1 MLVRTLLAAM
11 ALLATPALAL
21 QSVSASPNALV
32 IVTRDESLR
41 RALQE
46 AYVEPFTAI
55 TGLPVQQ
62 SVWEGGIDA
71 LRAQA
76 KAGDNSW
83 DLVLVDGEELAI
95 GCGEGLFD
103 KLDWSAIGGKEHYM
117 PQAVSDCG
125 LGAVIATTVL
135 AWDKDKLPVAPSWS
149 DFWDVAKY
157 PGKRGL
163 A

>member
-1 MLVRTLLAAM
+1 MLLRTLLAAM
-11 ALLATPALAL
+11 AVLASPALAL
-21 QSVSASPNALV
+21 QPVAASPSALV
-32 IVTRDESLR
+32 IVTRDESMR

-62 SVWEGGIDA
+62 NVWEGGIDT

-83 DLVLVDGEELAI
+83 DLVLVDGEELSI

-125 LGAVIATTVL
+125 LGGGHRHHRAGLGQRQAASRAVLVGLLGRGQVSGQA
-135 AWDKDKLPVAPSWS
+135 
-149 DFWDVAKY
+149 
-157 PGKRGL
+157 GL